1 MPNVIP
7 TIATWVAN
15 ATIAVTGSSAA
26 GIAAGN
32 FVAAYGAQIA
42 LVAASYT
49 YTSIQARKQAK
60 AAKSALNEGRTF
72 MFKQATALRQLIYG
86 QIRTSGPLVF
96 IDETGTNN
104 EYQHLIVALAAT
116 SMRRS
121 YDGLF

>member
-7 TIATWVAN
+7 VIATWAAN
-15 ATIAVTGSSAA
+15 ATITVTGSTIA
-26 GIAAGN
+26 GLKVGGFIAY
-32 FVAAYGAQIA
+32 YGSQIA

-49 YTSIQARKQAK
+49 YSSIQAKKQAK

-96 IDETGTNN
+96 IDETGTITNTN
-104 EYQHLIVALAAT
+104 T
-116 SMRRS
+116 
-121 YDGLF
+121 